1 MTRFGVAERQALI
14 GQTRDL
20 LRQSRVNDAEQ
31 VLLGALAHD
40 RDNVDL
46 LELIAEFYEQLQR
59 PEDVVRVL
67 NRCIEVEPN
76 RSHVYF
82 ALAQALERLGR
93 LQEVVSVYARLCMLQ
108 PDLASAHFNRGF
120 YLRRVGRAD
129 EAADAYRAAI
139 DLGIDGA
146 ADAWSNLGMVLGD
159 LERHDEARAAFAR
172 ALEID
177 PNWVAAHYNLGLLH
191 EEFGERAAA
200 LECFERVLAIDP
212 DHHDAFARIVHASVG
227 QGDDAALADRVR
239 LRLQRTDVE
248 PVAREA
254 LSFAFGSALEA
265 CGRYDDAF
273 DAYAAGNAIARSRV
287 PSYDRAG
294 CERELAAL
302 ATRFGAQW
310 LAEPHSVSAAPL
322 VFVCGMWRSGT
333 TLLERML
340 GAHPEL
346 TPGGEIAYFTP
357 HTVDQAIGSVSAEAA
372 EAQLRSLGQGYVALL
387 ERRFPGQRVIDKRPD
402 TWRYLGLLHGLFP
415 EAKFIVV
422 QRDPIDTCISIF
434 SQHLDA
440 EQLPYATDLGDT
452 AHHLRGCRELV
463 RYWKTLFPNQI
474 LEVQYEDLVDR
485 PEATLEAVCR
495 FLGLA
500 WDPGML
506 EFAAQRSRVRTAS
519 VWQVREPVHSRSI
532 GRWRNFRSQVR
543 AITEVLG
550 LEDRV

>member
-1 MTRFGVAERQALI
+1 MRRVGVAERQALI

-20 LRQSRVNDAEQ
+20 LMQRRVNDAEQ
-31 VLLGALAHD
+31 VLLKALSQD
-40 RDNVDL
+40 RDNADL

-59 PEDVVRVL
+59 TEDVVRVL

-93 LQEVVSVYARLCMLQ
+93 LQDVVGVYAQLCMLQ
-108 PDLASAHFNRGF
+108 PGLASAHFNRGF

-129 EAADAYRAAI
+129 EAADAYRTAI

-212 DHHDAFARIVHASVG
+212 DHHDAFARIVYASVG
-227 QGDDAALADRVR
+227 QGDDTALADRVR
-239 LRLQRTDVE
+239 LRLQRADLE

-265 CGRYDDAF
+265 CGRYDEAF

-287 PSYDRAG
+287 APYDREA

-302 ATRFGAQW
+302 ATRFDAQW
-310 LAEPHSVSAAPL
+310 LAEPHGVSSAPL

-340 GAHPEL
+340 GAHPAL

-357 HTVDQAIGSVSAEAA
+357 HTVDDALGSISGEAA
-372 EAQLRSLGQGYVALL
+372 EAQLGSLGQGYVALL

-402 TWRYLGLLHGLFP
+402 TWRYLGMLHGLFP
-415 EAKFIVV
+415 QAKFVV
-422 QRDPIDTCISIF
+422 DAARPDRYVSFDLLPASRCGAASPTQPISATPRTICGAVVNWCATGKRCSPTRSWRCNTRIS
-434 SQHLDA
+434 STG
-440 EQLPYATDLGDT
+440 P
-452 AHHLRGCRELV
+452 
-463 RYWKTLFPNQI
+463 K
-474 LEVQYEDLVDR
+474 
-485 PEATLEAVCR
+485 
-495 FLGLA
+495 
-500 WDPGML
+500 
-506 EFAAQRSRVRTAS
+506 QRSRRCAGFSGSHGILACWNFPHSAAACGPRACGRCAS
-519 VWQVREPVHSRSI
+519 RCIPAPSVAGGSSAAGFAP
-532 GRWRNFRSQVR
+532 
-543 AITEVLG
+543 
-550 LEDRV
+550 

>member
-20 LRQSRVNDAEQ
+20 LMQGRVNDAEQ
-31 VLLGALAHD
+31 VLLRALSQD
-40 RDNVDL
+40 RDNADL

-59 PEDVVRVL
+59 PEDAARAL
-67 NRCIEVEPN
+67 DRCIEVEPG

-82 ALAQALERLGR
+82 ALAQLLERLGR
-93 LQEVVSVYARLCMLQ
+93 LQEVVAVYTRLCVMQ
-108 PDLASAHFNRGF
+108 PGLASAHFNRGF
-120 YLRRVGRAD
+120 YLRRVGRAE
-129 EAADAYRAAI
+129 EAADAYRTAI

-159 LERHDEARAAFAR
+159 IERHDDARAAFAR

-177 PNWVAAHYNLGLLH
+177 PGWIAAHYNLGLLH

-200 LECFERVLAIDP
+200 LQCFERALAIDP

-227 QGDDAALADRVR
+227 QGDDAALAERVR
-239 LRLQRTDVE
+239 LRLQTADMA
-248 PVAREA
+248 PLARET
-254 LSFAFGSALEA
+254 LSFALGAALEA
-265 CGRYDDAF
+265 CGRYDDSF
-273 DAYAAGNAIARSRV
+273 DAYASGNAIARGRV
-287 PSYDRAG
+287 PPYDRATADG
-294 CERELAAL
+294 ELAAL

-310 LAEPHSVSAAPL
+310 LAEPRGVSSAPL

-340 GAHPEL
+340 GAHPAL

-357 HTVDQAIGSVSAEAA
+357 DTVERAIGSVSEAD
-372 EAQLRSLGQGYVALL
+372 AQLMSLGQGYVALL

-415 EAKFIVV
+415 EAKFVVV
-422 QRDPIDTCISIF
+422 QRDAIDTCLSIF
-434 SQHLDA
+434 FQHLDA

-452 AHHLRGCRELV
+452 AHHLRGCHELV
-463 RYWKTLFPNQI
+463 NHWKTLFPGQI

-485 PEATLEAVCR
+485 PEATLQTVCR

-500 WDPGML
+500 WDPRML
-506 EFAAQRSRVRTAS
+506 DFATQRSRVRTAS
-519 VWQVREPVHSRSI
+519 VWQVREPVYSRSI
-532 GRWRNFRSQVR
+532 GRWRNFSTRVR

-550 LEDRV
+550 LEDRE